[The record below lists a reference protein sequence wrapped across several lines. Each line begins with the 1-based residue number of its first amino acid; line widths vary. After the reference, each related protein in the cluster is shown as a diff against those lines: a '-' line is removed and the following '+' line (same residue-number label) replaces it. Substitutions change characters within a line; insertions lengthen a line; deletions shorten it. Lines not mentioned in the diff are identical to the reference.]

1 MNGRTLLAGIKV
13 VVAAYMR
20 DHLKSIRGKDGI
32 DGAPGKDGK
41 NGPIGMRG
49 YTGPIGPVGESG
61 KDGKSI
67 TGPIGPSGK
76 DGRDGI
82 DGKPGLRWRGE
93 WHKATEYRKGDVV
106 QWKGDAWVS
115 LKDDVWSEPSF
126 NSRSW
131 DPLVLVQARAGSGN
145 TLNSFGGA
153 MELAGDVTGQGAGTV
168 ITTIAP
174 NAVTFSKA
182 SPAFLSFAAAQG

>member
-1 MNGRTLLAGIKV
+1 MNAKTLVAAMKLM
-13 VVAAYMR
+13 VAAYMR
-20 DHLKSIRGKDGI
+20 DHLTSIRGKDGI

-49 YTGPIGPVGESG
+49 YPGPIGPAGVPGS
-61 KDGKSI
+61 DGKSI
-67 TGPIGPSGK
+67 VGPIGLSGK

-82 DGKPGLRWRGE
+82 DGRPGLRWRGE
-93 WHKATEYRKGDVV
+93 WQKSTEYRKGDVV

-131 DPLVLVQARAGSGN
+131 EPLVLVQSRAGGK

-153 MELAGDVTGQGAGTV
+153 MALTGDVTGEGAGTV
-168 ITTIAP
+168 ITTIAA
-174 NAVTFSKA
+174 NAVTFDKA
-182 SPAFLSFAAAQG
+182 SPSFRAFSAAHG